1 MSDIRDKFVSAAITR
16 SHGLTDFNIHN
27 DIHKRHEFRKQTIH
41 NDNTLTKFEKI
52 EAIKWLNKEYDREKI
67 LKNSG
72 KKRICENCKEKCL
85 DGYSDIY
92 TADWIGG
99 CYKEWDIKIR
109 QLKRVERPGI
119 QNLITKVVLKKLENI
134 ESANQSWF
142 DEAKSHL
149 SISNKHSDIVKC
161 YGITDDSV
169 KTEMYDDL
177 KLNKASNSINS
188 KLFTS
193 KIYQFEN
200 LPEPRNATEDEIKV
214 FYSKLH
220 EYNNKDNN
228 KNNKSI
234 SKIFKAKNKKLT
246 KMLKKLQKKNDVNN
260 DDKNKSN
267 PQTKGSDFDDDD
279 DEVYHSERQDGSDS
293 LDDI

>member
-1 MSDIRDKFVSAAITR
+1 MEILHPQMIIEWIP
-16 SHGLTDFNIHN
+16 FNKLQNI
-27 DIHKRHEFRKQTIH
+27 KC
-41 NDNTLTKFEKI
+41 LTK
-52 EAIKWLNKEYDREKI
+52 
-67 LKNSG
+67 
-72 KKRICENCKEKCL
+72 

-142 DEAKSHL
+142 DE
-149 SISNKHSDIVKC
+149 
-161 YGITDDSV
+161 
-169 KTEMYDDL
+169 
-177 KLNKASNSINS
+177 
-188 KLFTS
+188 
-193 KIYQFEN
+193 IYQFEN
-200 LPEPRNATEDEIKV
+200 LPEPRNATEV

-293 LDDI
+293 LDGKFYFFM